1 MSMRQHRYTS
11 LAHLKE
17 PLMSSDRIT
26 PGSSL
31 LETMRALAQG
41 KAGST
46 TAPEAATPAKNEQ
59 DPKVS
64 RHSTAQL
71 RQRLRSLLAGV
82 DPDDDQAMQTVREP
96 VLREIVLWEFGSD
109 FRQSTHFQPMV
120 ERINQAIDID
130 ERFRS
135 QFVEMV
141 RGLKR

>member
-1 MSMRQHRYTS
+1 MKQDRYTS
-11 LAHLKE
+11 PAHLKE
-17 PLMSSDRIT
+17 TPMSSDRIT

-46 TAPEAATPAKNEQ
+46 AASEAATSVKNDQ
-59 DPKVS
+59 DPKIS

-82 DPDDDQAMQTVREP
+82 DPDDDQAMQTVRQP
-96 VLREIVLWEFGSD
+96 VLREIILWEFGSD

-120 ERINQAIDID
+120 ERIDQAIDID
-130 ERFRS
+130 ERFRT

>member
-1 MSMRQHRYTS
+1 
-11 LAHLKE
+11 
-17 PLMSSDRIT
+17 MSSDRIT

-41 KAGST
+41 KAGSSS
-46 TAPEAATPAKNEQ
+46 ASAAATSVESAQ
-59 DPKVS
+59 TPKVS
-64 RHSTAQL
+64 KHSATQL

-82 DPDDDQAMQTVREP
+82 DPADEQAMQAVREP

>member
-1 MSMRQHRYTS
+1 MP
-11 LAHLKE
+11 A
-17 PLMSSDRIT
+17 DRIT

-46 TAPEAATPAKNEQ
+46 TGSAAAPSVKNDRTPTI
-59 DPKVS
+59 S

-71 RQRLRSLLAGV
+71 RQRLRALLADV
-82 DPDDDQAMQTVREP
+82 DPDDDEAMRAVQQP
-96 VLREIVLWEFGSD
+96 ALREIILWEFGSD

-141 RGLKR
+141 RGLKRQ

>member
-1 MSMRQHRYTS
+1 
-11 LAHLKE
+11 
-17 PLMSSDRIT
+17 MSSDRIT

-46 TAPEAATPAKNEQ
+46 AASEAAASVRNEQ

-71 RQRLRSLLAGV
+71 RQRLRSLLGGV
-82 DPDDDQAMQTVREP
+82 DPDDDQAMQSVREP